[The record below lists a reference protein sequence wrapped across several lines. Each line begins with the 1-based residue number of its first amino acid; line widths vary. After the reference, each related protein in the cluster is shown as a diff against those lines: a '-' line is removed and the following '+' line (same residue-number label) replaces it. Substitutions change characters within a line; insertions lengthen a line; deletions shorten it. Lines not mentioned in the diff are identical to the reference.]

1 MAQKE
6 STFLNMTLTLT
17 LVALVAATVLGFVYD
32 LTKADIE
39 LAKKLAQESAIKRVL
54 PPFEK
59 LGDPWKVLPADGVD
73 SLEFFPA
80 FDADQKLIGVA
91 VKTYTKNGFSG
102 LITLMA
108 GISADGN
115 ISGYEIL
122 EHKETPGLG
131 SKMDVWFNDESKPG
145 QNIIGKSPETMK
157 FEVKKDGGDVD
168 AITASTITSR
178 AFLEAIKRA
187 YNSYKEAAPLLQK
200 EETVNAVGNK
210 EGDRS

>member
-59 LGDPWKVLPADGVD
+59 LGDPRKVLPADGVD

-80 FDADQKLIGVA
+80 FDAGQQLAGVA
-91 VKTYTKNGFSG
+91 IKTYTKNGFSG
-102 LITLMA
+102 LITIMA
-108 GISADGN
+108 GISANGN
-115 ISGYEIL
+115 ISGYEVL

-131 SKMDVWFNDESKPG
+131 SKMDTWFNDESKSG
-145 QNIIGKSPETMK
+145 QNIIGKNPETMK

-187 YNSYKEAAPLLQK
+187 YNAYKEAAPLLQK

>member
-6 STFLNMTLTLT
+6 SSFLNMVVTLTI
-17 LVALVAATVLGFVYD
+17 VALVAATVLGFVHD

-39 LAKKLAQESAIKRVL
+39 LAKKVAQEKAIKSVL
-54 PPFEK
+54 PPFDS
-59 LGDPWKVLPADGVD
+59 LGESWKTLPADGAD

-80 FDADQKLIGVA
+80 FDAEQKLVGVA

-115 ISGYEIL
+115 ISGYEVL

-131 SKMDVWFNDESKPG
+131 SKMDVWFKDESKPS
-145 QNIIGKSPETMK
+145 QNIIGKNPVTSNL
-157 FEVKKDGGDVD
+157 EVTKDGGEVD

-187 YNSYKEAAPLLQK
+187 YNTYKEAADQQEATAK
-200 EETVNAVGNK
+200 ADSNK
-210 EGDRS
+210 KGGQS

>member
-17 LVALVAATVLGFVYD
+17 LVALIAAAVLGFVHD
-32 LTKADIE
+32 LTKDDIA
-39 LAKKLAQESAIKRVL
+39 LAKKKAQEKAIKSVL
-54 PPFEK
+54 PPFDH
-59 LGDPWKVLPADGVD
+59 LGESWKALPADGAD

-80 FDADQKLIGVA
+80 FDASEKLVGVA
-91 VKTYTKNGFSG
+91 AKTYTKNGFSG
-102 LITLMA
+102 LITIMT

-115 ISGYEIL
+115 ISGYEVL

-131 SKMDVWFNDESKPG
+131 SKMNVWFKNEEKPS
-145 QNIIGKSPETMK
+145 QSIIGKNPATTK
-157 FEVKKDGGDVD
+157 FEVSKDGGEVD

-187 YNSYKEAAPLLQK
+187 VNTYKENQL
-200 EETVNAVGNK
+200 EEQQVDVTNTASSKKG
-210 EGDRS
+210 GQS